1 MDASACPGVL
11 IGDPFGKEVRNGKA
25 VHLGVIAI
33 QDIDT
38 VNNVVTDLEL
48 SNGASAVE
56 SRPIGRP
63 NSS

>member
-1 MDASACPGVL
+1 MDASACPRVL
-11 IGDPFGKEVRNGKA
+11 IGDPFGKEVRNGKT
-25 VHLGVIAI
+25 VHIGVIAI
-33 QDIDT
+33 QHIDT
-38 VNNVVTDLEL
+38 VDNVVSDLEL